1 MLPKHIQAMLI
12 LTVVSGFWMLGT
24 RNTSADLVAERKIS
38 GNSFAVT
45 TLSFL
50 NINTANFSQLV
61 QFFNTTGIVPGGFD
75 ARTVRIEK
83 DGKMDV
89 QYSLQAQKKGGD
101 DSFCNALDLKIA
113 RRDLS
118 TLYDGPLFELSRQD
132 TLSDDDLEEWIVML
146 EFDHRD
152 ENLKGKQCDFDL
164 YMRTYRDDPNE
175 SLNGLYATRTLTS
188 SVTSGT
194 W

>member
-1 MLPKHIQAMLI
+1 MLI
-12 LTVVSGFWMLGT
+12 LMVVSGLWMLGT

-50 NINTANFSQLV
+50 NVNTANFSQLV

-83 DGKMDV
+83 DGQMDV
-89 QYSLQAQKKGGD
+89 KYSLQAQKKSGD
-101 DSFCNALDLKIA
+101 DSFCQALNLKIA

-118 TLYDGPLFELSRQD
+118 TIYEGPLLSLSKQD
-132 TLSDDDLEEWIVML
+132 TLEDGDLEEWIILL

-152 ENLKGKQCDFDL
+152 EDLKGKQCDFDL
-164 YMRTYRDDPNE
+164 YMRTYRNDPNE
-175 SLNGLYATRTLTS
+175 SLTGIHATRTLTS